1 MTSVR
6 EWICICVNKENNSA
20 SFWSLFPTP
29 SLANRFITHKIHS
42 IWMLRMIAVAMCC
55 GVRLPGDHTRCRM
68 LLLLLLLN
76 APGQQQ
82 PYQHSFQQKFA
93 RVFTILIKTSSM
105 AFQDFENI
113 CKVLSTTSLS
123 SWFQAMATRSSPT
136 GSNSATKSSSRW
148 TYYVHVWSW
157 CCSK

>member
-1 MTSVR
+1 M
-6 EWICICVNKENNSA
+6 WIRKKNSA

-42 IWMLRMIAVAMCC
+42 IWMLRWSLWLCVVVSGYPEITP
-55 GVRLPGDHTRCRM
+55 GVECYCSSCSSMHQVINNLTNT
-68 LLLLLLLN
+68 LLN
-76 APGQQQ
+76 EYFHKVPL
-82 PYQHSFQQKFA
+82 YFK
-93 RVFTILIKTSSM
+93 KTPSM

-113 CKVLSTTSLS
+113 CKVLTTTSLS

-157 CCSK
+157 CCSKYTSNW

>member
-1 MTSVR
+1 MFLLLYVKPIEIWIWIMTSVR
-6 EWICICVNKENNSA
+6 VWIYICVNKENNSA

-68 LLLLLLLN
+68 LLLLLLLT

-82 PYQHSFQQKFA
+82 PYKLSCACRHFYNWKFFCQQPYWPPCFRQWQHRATPQDQVQLQK
-93 RVFTILIKTSSM
+93 V
-105 AFQDFENI
+105 
-113 CKVLSTTSLS
+113 
-123 SWFQAMATRSSPT
+123 
-136 GSNSATKSSSRW
+136 SAGESVMCIFIRM
-148 TYYVHVWSW
+148 
-157 CCSK
+157 